1 MGNRP
6 QVIRIGDLSDARL
19 DAYTRLTERELR
31 SVLEPERGIF
41 IAESAKVIE
50 GYRYVDMWAENISK
64 EELAKTIG
72 QPVHTVPQVLIDQT
86 PIGGFTEFDRYVRD
100 HALLA

>member
-1 MGNRP
+1 M
-6 QVIRIGDLSDARL
+6 
-19 DAYTRLTERELR
+19 
-31 SVLEPERGIF
+31 
-41 IAESAKVIE
+41 
-50 GYRYVDMWAENISK
+50 DMWAENISK

>member
-1 MGNRP
+1 MFVVIYGRP
-6 QVIRIGDLSDARL
+6 GCSFCIHAHQLAERL
-19 DAYTRLTERELR
+19 EN
-31 SVLEPERGIF
+31 
-41 IAESAKVIE
+41 AKVIE